1 MMLIITCVRGSGGK
15 FDKNG
20 AIWCILSVPKL
31 VIIHL
36 KINIFFW
43 IINQQPKF
51 CAIFFSKINPDGY
64 FGTIIKTFTFY
75 MGDRG
80 GGGLIAL
87 RSQRYVK
94 KWRLYFFYN
103 KYHIPDA
110 KIYPVM
116 MWIQIHARGGG
127 GCRFFY

>member
-1 MMLIITCVRGSGGK
+1 MLLIITCVVLGVRGK

-20 AIWCILSVPKL
+20 AVWCILVHSECSKVSYYQPKNQ
-31 VIIHL
+31 H
-36 KINIFFW
+36 FFL

-64 FGTIIKTFTFY
+64 FGTKINTFTFY
-75 MGDRG
+75 KRDR
-80 GGGLIAL
+80 GGLIAL
-87 RSQRYVK
+87 RSQRYEK
-94 KWRLYFFYN
+94 NGGITFFYN

-116 MWIQIHARGGG
+116 MWIQIHARG
-127 GCRFFY
+127 CRFFFY